1 MRSSREDTAR
11 WISAFRKPNK
21 SLQKNSITG
30 KESISSGRKAF
41 FEKIKEKCLDVLYPP
56 RCPACGGIL
65 EDKQRSICPQC
76 ESIFHPVSEYYCM
89 KCGKPVNETEEYCSE
104 CRHRERKF
112 IRGRSVFLYNAQ
124 MKNSLLRY
132 KYYGSREYGKY
143 YAESMCRYVGR
154 DIKSWRPDVIIP
166 VPLHR
171 RKKRMR
177 GFNQRPIWQS
187 ALGKSLE
194 FRLRKMLFISPGNTV
209 TEKLDAEERKKNLRN
224 AFQAAGPVTGLR
236 ILVVDDVYTTGVQ
249 WKPWQ
254 NVCWKMERKPYFCNF
269 VYGKHLNGYIFER
282 RLDGSGKNTFHD
294 SGYMIQSIYV

>member
-1 MRSSREDTAR
+1 M
-11 WISAFRKPNK
+11 K
-21 SLQKNSITG
+21 
-30 KESISSGRKAF
+30 
-41 FEKIKEKCLDVLYPP
+41 KIKEKCLDVLYPP

-171 RKKRMR
+171 RKKR
-177 GFNQRPIWQS
+177 
-187 ALGKSLE
+187 
-194 FRLRKMLFISPGNTV
+194 
-209 TEKLDAEERKKNLRN
+209 LDAEERKKNLRN

-236 ILVVDDVYTTGVQ
+236 ILVVDDVYTTGSTVEAMAECLLENGA
-249 WKPWQ
+249 KA
-254 NVCWKMERKPYFCNF
+254 VFF
-269 VYGKHLNGYIFER
+269 VTLCTGNI
-282 RLDGSGKNTFHD
+282 
-294 SGYMIQSIYV
+294 

>member
-41 FEKIKEKCLDVLYPP
+41 FEKMKEKCLDVLYPP

-177 GFNQRPIWQS
+177 GFNQAADLAERIGKI
-187 ALGKSLE
+187 LGIPVAEDVIYKSRE
-194 FRLRKMLFISPGNTV
+194 TRSQ
-209 TEKLDAEERKKNLRN
+209 KK
-224 AFQAAGPVTGLR
+224 TGR
-236 ILVVDDVYTTGVQ
+236 
-249 WKPWQ
+249 
-254 NVCWKMERKPYFCNF
+254 
-269 VYGKHLNGYIFER
+269 
-282 RLDGSGKNTFHD
+282 
-294 SGYMIQSIYV
+294 

>member
-1 MRSSREDTAR
+1 M
-11 WISAFRKPNK
+11 K
-21 SLQKNSITG
+21 
-30 KESISSGRKAF
+30 
-41 FEKIKEKCLDVLYPP
+41 KIKEKCLDVLSPP

-177 GFNQRPIWQS
+177 GFNQAADLAERIGKI
-187 ALGKSLE
+187 LGIPVAEDVIYKSRE
-194 FRLRKMLFISPGNTV
+194 TRSQK
-209 TEKLDAEERKKNLRN
+209 KLDAEERKKNLRN

-236 ILVVDDVYTTGVQ
+236 ILVVDDVYTTGSTVEAMAECLLENGA
-249 WKPWQ
+249 KA
-254 NVCWKMERKPYFCNF
+254 VFF
-269 VYGKHLNGYIFER
+269 VTLCTGNI
-282 RLDGSGKNTFHD
+282 
-294 SGYMIQSIYV
+294 

>member
-1 MRSSREDTAR
+1 M
-11 WISAFRKPNK
+11 
-21 SLQKNSITG
+21 
-30 KESISSGRKAF
+30 
-41 FEKIKEKCLDVLYPP
+41 KEKCLDVLYPP

-177 GFNQRPIWQS
+177 GFNQS

-194 FRLRKMLFISPGNTV
+194 FRLRKMLFISPGKHGHRKNWTL
-209 TEKLDAEERKKNLRN
+209 KSERKISEMR
-224 AFQAAGPVTGLR
+224 FRQQGR
-236 ILVVDDVYTTGVQ
+236 
-249 WKPWQ
+249 
-254 NVCWKMERKPYFCNF
+254 
-269 VYGKHLNGYIFER
+269 
-282 RLDGSGKNTFHD
+282 
-294 SGYMIQSIYV
+294 